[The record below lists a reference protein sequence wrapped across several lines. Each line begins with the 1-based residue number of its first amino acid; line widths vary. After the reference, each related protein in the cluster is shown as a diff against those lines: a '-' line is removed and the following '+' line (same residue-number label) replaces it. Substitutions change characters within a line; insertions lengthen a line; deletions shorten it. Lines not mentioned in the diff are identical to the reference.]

1 MTDLLE
7 SLNPVQREAVQ
18 HTEGPLLIL
27 SVAGT
32 GKTRVITHRIAYLIR
47 HHRVSPFNIF
57 AVTFTNKAAE
67 EMKIRL
73 QSLVGEINTLPWV
86 STFHSSCARILRR
99 EIHHLGYDRSFSIYD
114 TTDQLTAIKE
124 IIKAFHLS
132 LNNPNAVLGE
142 ISKAKTDFFS
152 PEKYA
157 MSADGFFET
166 SVAQVYRSYQDL
178 LRANNAVDFDDLI
191 KLTVDLFEANPN
203 VLESYQDM
211 FRYILVDEYQDTNH
225 GQYRLVRALAEKH
238 QNICVVGDDDQCL
251 PAGTL
256 VQTPNGTTPIENLH
270 WEDSVVA
277 AAGRGTTLTA
287 EVSGIHR
294 KWYEGKLVK
303 IKTQSGAI
311 LRATPNH
318 VLFSRLSN
326 VPDLYHVYL
335 MFRRN
340 RGYRIGISKGTRS
353 DGFKDHPLQPG
364 VRQRC
369 AQEKAEKVWILKTCQ
384 TRAEAQM
391 WEQYY
396 AFEYGIP
403 TTVFDAAR
411 HTSLMQQNHINF
423 IYKQIDTAS
432 NAKRLM
438 RDLYLFHDYPSYR
451 PKPISGNKSPDR
463 QIVNFTMFSDKR
475 VSQQSPWHAH
485 RVSLNTTDREL
496 EKQLQS
502 QGHHTRTGRRNTWRI
517 EKVRLDY
524 EEALKLANQIAHAG
538 GGLEIQSGAF
548 LVGNRKYD
556 FQPAS
561 QIQPKMYLATEQDGE
576 LVDDL
581 VESVEWEDYQGY
593 VYDLDVD
600 CLHNYI
606 ANGICVHNSIY
617 SWRGADINNILDFE
631 KDYPST
637 KVMRL
642 EWNYRSPKTIL
653 DAANAVIRNN
663 RMRKEKKLIPFDKD
677 NTGDPITCYEAYDER
692 DEAEYVIQ
700 QIKELQRNGRK
711 YSDCVIF
718 YRINAQS
725 RTFEDALRGANIP
738 YQIVGGIR
746 FYERQEIKDIMA
758 YMRVIVNPADTV
770 SIKRIINVPRRG
782 IGDVTVQKIEAFA
795 YDEGIALFEAI
806 QRVGEVPTLNNG
818 AKNKVRQFAELIT
831 SFNPNDPPTR
841 TAEDILDRSDYLR
854 ILRNEG
860 TIEAQSR
867 EENLREFIAAVA
879 EYEEVETEPT
889 LTGFLERVTLVSDI
903 DSMEDENDV
912 VTMMTLHS
920 AKGLEFEITFMVGME
935 EGLLPHQRS
944 FNSEAELEEER
955 RLCYVGLT
963 RGQQITFLT
972 HARSRRLFRDIDYCI
987 PSRFI
992 EEIPP
997 DLLSQGSPFESPR
1010 RPVVSSYDPDEPD
1023 YEDEVSFPYDVGD
1036 VVYHSKFGR
1045 GKVTAIDG
1053 HGFDMRITVR
1063 FERGSEKTLA
1073 AAYARLQRVG

>member
-7 SLNPVQREAVQ
+7 SLNPVQRKAVQ

-27 SVAGT
+27 SGAGS
-32 GKTRVITHRIAYLIR
+32 GKTRVITHRIAYLIQ
-47 HHRVSPFNIF
+47 HHGVSPFNIL

-67 EMKIRL
+67 EMRTRL
-73 QSLVGEINTLPWV
+73 DNLIGQSQLWV
-86 STFHSSCARILRR
+86 ATFHSTCAQILRR
-99 EIHHLGYDRSFSIYD
+99 DIHHLGYDRSFTIYD
-114 TTDQLTAIKE
+114 TADQQTLIKE
-124 IIKAFHLS
+124 LIKTLQLP
-132 LNNPNAVLGE
+132 LNNAGPVIGE
-142 ISKAKTDFFS
+142 ISRAKSDFVS
-152 PEKYA
+152 PEDYA
-157 MSADGFFET
+157 KRPVGFFEE
-166 SVAQVYRSYQDL
+166 SVAQIYPMYQDF
-178 LRANNAVDFDDLI
+178 LRENNALDFDDLI
-191 KLTVDLFEANPN
+191 KLTVELFATNPN
-203 VLESYQDM
+203 VLEYYQDK
-211 FRYILVDEYQDTNH
+211 FWYILVDEYQDTNR
-225 GQYRLVRALAEKH
+225 GQYLLVNALAQKH

-251 PAGTL
+251 PAGTM
-256 VQTPNGTTPIENLH
+256 VQTSDGTTPIEDLR

-277 AAGRGTTLTA
+277 AAGRGKTLTA

-303 IKTQSGAI
+303 ITTQSGAI

-326 VPDLYHVYL
+326 APDLHHVYL
-335 MFRRN
+335 MFRRA
-340 RGYRIGISKGTRS
+340 RGYRIGVSKGTRS
-353 DGFKDHPLQPG
+353 DGFKDQPLQTG

-369 AQEKAEKVWILKTCQ
+369 VQEKAEKVWILKTCQ

-403 TTVFDAAR
+403 TTVFDVAG
-411 HTSLMQQNHINF
+411 HTSVMKQNHVNF
-423 IYKQIDTAS
+423 IKNIDTVS

-438 RDLYLFHDYPSYR
+438 RELYLFHDYPSYR
-451 PKPISGNKSPDR
+451 PKGISGNKASDR
-463 QIVNFTMFSDKR
+463 QIVNFTMFSDKH

-485 RVSLNTTDREL
+485 RVSLNATDRAL

-502 QGHHTRTGRRNTWRI
+502 QGHYTRTGQRNTWRI

-524 EEALKLANQIAHAG
+524 EETLKLANQIAHAG
-538 GGLEIQSGAF
+538 GGLEIQSAAF
-548 LVGNRKYD
+548 LVDNRKYD

-561 QIQPKMYLATEQDGE
+561 QIQPKMYLATERDGK
-576 LVDDL
+576 LVEDL

-631 KDYPST
+631 EDYPDT
-637 KVMRL
+637 TVLRL
-642 EWNYRSPKTIL
+642 VQNYRSTKNIL
-653 DAANAVIRNN
+653 EAAYHVIRNN
-663 RMRKEKKLIPFDKD
+663 QKRKEKQIWTD
-677 NTGDPITCYEAYDER
+677 NKKGSAITLHEAR
-692 DEAEYVIQ
+692 DDISEADYVLR
-700 QIKELQRNGRK
+700 QIREWRTQRRK
-711 YSDCVIF
+711 YGECVIF

-746 FYERQEIKDIMA
+746 FYERMEVKDIMA

-770 SIKRIINVPRRG
+770 SIKRVINVPRRG
-782 IGDVTVQKIEAFA
+782 IGVATVQKIEDFA
-795 YDEGIALFEAI
+795 YEESIPLFEAI

-818 AKNKVRQFAELIT
+818 AKNKVRTFAELIA
-831 SFNPNDPPTR
+831 SFNPNDPPAR
-841 TAEDILDRSDYLR
+841 TAEELLDRTSYLQA
-854 ILRNEG
+854 LRSEG
-860 TIEAQSR
+860 SIEAQTR
-867 EENLREFIAAVA
+867 EENLQELVAAVQ
-879 EYEEVETEPT
+879 EYEESETEPT
-889 LTGFLERVTLVSDI
+889 LSGFLEKITLASDI
-903 DSMEDENDV
+903 DSMEDKSDV

-920 AKGLEFEITFMVGME
+920 AKGLEFPIVFMVGIE

-944 FNSEAELEEER
+944 YDSEAELEEER

-963 RGQQITFLT
+963 RAEEHIYLT
-972 HARSRRLFRDIDYCI
+972 YARSRRLYRDIDYRL

-997 DLLSQGSPFESPR
+997 ELVDQGPAHESPR
-1010 RPVVSSYDPDEPD
+1010 RSVVSTYDPDEPD
-1023 YEDEVSFPYDVGD
+1023 YEDEVQSYYDVGD
-1036 VVYHSKFGR
+1036 IVYHAKFGR
-1045 GKVTAIDG
+1045 GRITAISG
-1053 HGFDMRITVR
+1053 YGFDMRITVR
-1063 FERGSEKTLA
+1063 FERGSEKVLA
-1073 AAYARLQRVG
+1073 AAFARLQRVN

>member
-7 SLNPVQREAVQ
+7 SLNPVQRKAVQ

-27 SVAGT
+27 SGAGS
-32 GKTRVITHRIAYLIR
+32 GKTRVITHRIAYLIQ
-47 HHRVSPFNIF
+47 HHRVSPYNIL

-67 EMKIRL
+67 EMRTRL
-73 QSLVGEINTLPWV
+73 ENLIGQSQLWV
-86 STFHSSCARILRR
+86 ATFHSTCAQILRR
-99 EIHHLGYDRSFSIYD
+99 DIHHLGYERSFTIYD
-114 TTDQLTAIKE
+114 TSDQQTLIKE
-124 IIKAFHLS
+124 LIKALQLS
-132 LNNPNAVLGE
+132 LNNPGPVIGE
-142 ISKAKTDFFS
+142 ISRAKSDFVS
-152 PEKYA
+152 PEEYA
-157 MSADGFFET
+157 KRAIGFFET
-166 SVAQVYRSYQDL
+166 SVAQIYPMYQDF
-178 LRANNAVDFDDLI
+178 LRTNNALDFDDLI
-191 KLTVDLFEANPN
+191 KLTVELFEANPN
-203 VLESYQDM
+203 VLEYYQDK
-211 FRYILVDEYQDTNH
+211 FRYILVDEYQDTNR
-225 GQYRLVRALAEKH
+225 GQYLLVNALAQKH
-238 QNICVVGDDDQCL
+238 KNICVVGDDDQCL

-256 VQTPNGTTPIENLH
+256 VQTPYGSTPIENVH
-270 WEDSVVA
+270 WEDKVVA
-277 AAGRGTTLTA
+277 AAGRGKTLTA

-303 IKTQSGAI
+303 ITTQSGMI

-326 VPDLYHVYL
+326 APDLYHVYL
-335 MFRRN
+335 MFRRD

-353 DGFKDHPLQPG
+353 DGFKDHPLQTG

-369 AQEKAEKVWILKTCQ
+369 VQEKAEKVWILKTCQ

-403 TTVFDAAR
+403 TTVFDAAGNN
-411 HTSLMQQNHINF
+411 SVMKQNQINF
-423 IYKQIDTAS
+423 IYENIDTVS
-432 NAKRLM
+432 KAKRLM
-438 RDLYLFHDYPSYR
+438 REFYLFHDYPSYR
-451 PKPISGNKSPDR
+451 PKGISGNKSPDR

-475 VSQQSPWHAH
+475 ASQQSPWHAH
-485 RVSLNTTDREL
+485 RVSLNTTDRKL

-502 QGHHTRTGRRNTWRI
+502 QGHYTRTGRRNTWRI

-524 EEALKLANQIAHAG
+524 DDAFKLANQIAHAAG
-538 GGLEIQSGAF
+538 DLEIQSSAF

-561 QIQPKMYLATEQDGE
+561 QIQPKMYLATERDGE
-576 LVDDL
+576 LVEDL

-600 CLHNYI
+600 CLHSYI

-631 KDYPST
+631 EDYPDT
-637 KVMRL
+637 TVLRL
-642 EWNYRSPKTIL
+642 VQNYRSTKNIL
-653 DAANAVIRNN
+653 EAAYHVISNN
-663 RMRKEKKLIPFDKD
+663 QKRKEKQIWTD
-677 NTGDPITCYEAYDER
+677 NKKGSAITLHEATDDTR
-692 DEAEYVIQ
+692 EADYVLRQ
-700 QIKELQRNGRK
+700 LREWRGRK
-711 YSDCVIF
+711 RKYGDCVIF

-746 FYERQEIKDIMA
+746 FYERMEVKDIMA

-782 IGDVTVQKIEAFA
+782 IGVATIQKIEDFA
-795 YDEGIALFEAI
+795 YEEGIPLFEAI
-806 QRVGEVPTLNNG
+806 QRVGEVSTLNNG
-818 AKNKVRQFAELIT
+818 AKNKVRGFAELIT
-831 SFNPNDPPTR
+831 SFNANDPPSR
-841 TAEDILDRSDYLR
+841 TTVDLIDRTGYLQA
-854 ILRNEG
+854 LRSEG
-860 TIEAQSR
+860 SIEAQTR
-867 EENLREFIAAVA
+867 EENLQELVAAVT
-879 EYEEVETEPT
+879 EYEESETEPT
-889 LTGFLERVTLVSDI
+889 LTSFLEKITLASDI
-903 DSMEDENDV
+903 DNMGDKSDV

-920 AKGLEFEITFMVGME
+920 AKGLEFPIVFMVGIE

-944 FNSEAELEEER
+944 YDTEAELEEER

-963 RGQQITFLT
+963 RAQEHVYLT
-972 HARSRRLFRDIDYCI
+972 YARSRRLYREIDYRI

-997 DLLSQGSPFESPR
+997 ELVEQGTTYESPR
-1010 RPVVSSYDPDEPD
+1010 RPVVSSYDPDESD
-1023 YEDEVSFPYDVGD
+1023 YEEEISFPYDVGD
-1036 VVYHSKFGR
+1036 VVYHAKFGR

-1053 HGFDMRITVR
+1053 YGFDMRITVR

-1073 AAYARLQRVG
+1073 AAHARLQRVE